1 MAAGLRHEY
10 GVAVQ
15 TVAADLSTR
24 DGQDRVSRRLSA
36 PTGAERPVDMLVNN
50 AGIAL
55 PLDFADTDPHALR
68 GLEGLRD
75 GADQGRRTVAGG
87 TGLPAMA
94 LCPGPL
100 NHRRTATPTAL
111 AWLAHTPEWVVTGPW
126 PTCDGA
132 GSCRCRASPPGRCLA
147 GPGDR
152 AQVGSGSGTIGSSAR
167 SPGRIR

>member
-1 MAAGLRHEY
+1 MAAGLRREY

-50 AGIAL
+50 AGIAP

-68 GLEGLRD
+68 GSKAYVTALTKG
-75 GADQGRRTVAGG
+75 VALSLG
-87 TGLPAMA
+87 TGVPAMA